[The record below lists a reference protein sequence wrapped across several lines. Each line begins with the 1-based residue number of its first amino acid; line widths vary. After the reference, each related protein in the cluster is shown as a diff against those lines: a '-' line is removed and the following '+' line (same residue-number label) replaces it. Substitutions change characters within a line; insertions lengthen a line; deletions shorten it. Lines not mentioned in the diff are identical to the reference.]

1 MLTRN
6 QLKPRI
12 DFDEASRAW
21 NQNKKK
27 IDNGCYV
34 YICGHKLKN
43 GKTCQKQVKNISKC
57 SLHK

>member
-6 QLKPRI
+6 QLQPRI

-27 IDNGCYV
+27 IDNGCYI
-34 YICGHKLKN
+34 YICGHKSMY
-43 GKTCQKQVKNISKC
+43 V
-57 SLHK
+57 